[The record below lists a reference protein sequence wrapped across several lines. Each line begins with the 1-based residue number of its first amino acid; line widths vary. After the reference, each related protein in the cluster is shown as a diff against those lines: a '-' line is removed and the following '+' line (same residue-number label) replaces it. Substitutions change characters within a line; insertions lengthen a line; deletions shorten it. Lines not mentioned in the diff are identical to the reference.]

1 MTKGS
6 NPLTVAADR
15 TLTTTRVFD
24 APRELVFKAWTDPK
38 QFARWFPP
46 EGFTLA
52 ACELDVRPGGSIRA
66 DMKGE
71 DPALGPDFFG
81 KVFPGNGVYRD
92 VVTNE
97 LLSFTFDAAG
107 EEGAP
112 PLRLLMT
119 VIFEAQGRKTKLT
132 IHQTADTVAVYEELI
147 KIGATE
153 GLRQSLDKLTV
164 LLEGAGP
171 DTTADVKGRTLT
183 LTRVFD
189 APRELV
195 WTAYTDP
202 KHVVKWMF
210 AKDWETPFAETD
222 VRTGGTF
229 RIGMRPADHS
239 EEGFVLD
246 GKYREVK
253 RPERIV
259 QVLSD
264 DRVMTTTFEDVGG
277 KKTKLTLSVEM
288 AESEENERTGYT
300 QILENFAKHLATLSV
315 KS

>member
-1 MTKGS
+1 MTKGNAS
-6 NPLTVAADR
+6 VTVPVDR
-15 TLTTTRVFD
+15 TLTASRVFD
-24 APRELVFKAWTDPK
+24 APRERVYKAWTDPK

-46 EGFTLA
+46 DGFTA
-52 ACELDVRPGGSIRA
+52 VCELDVRPGGSLRV
-66 DMKGE
+66 DMKGA
-71 DPALGPDFFG
+71 DPALGPEFYE
-81 KVFPGNGVYRD
+81 KVFPGSGVYKE
-92 VVTNE
+92 VVANE
-97 LLSFTFDAAG
+97 RLAFTFAAAF

-112 PLRLLMT
+112 PMNMLMT
-119 VIFEAQGRKTKLT
+119 VIFEDQGRSTKLT
-132 IHQTADTVAVYEELI
+132 IHQTADTVADYDALV

-153 GLRQSLDKLTV
+153 GLGQSLDKLTA
-164 LLEGAGP
+164 LLEGEGA

-202 KHVVKWMF
+202 KHIVKWMF
-210 AKDWETPFAETD
+210 AKDWESPFAETD

-246 GKYREVK
+246 GTYREIK
-253 RPERIV
+253 RLERIV
-259 QVLSD
+259 QLLSD

-300 QILENFAKHLATLSV
+300 QILENFAKHLATLSA
-315 KS
+315 KK